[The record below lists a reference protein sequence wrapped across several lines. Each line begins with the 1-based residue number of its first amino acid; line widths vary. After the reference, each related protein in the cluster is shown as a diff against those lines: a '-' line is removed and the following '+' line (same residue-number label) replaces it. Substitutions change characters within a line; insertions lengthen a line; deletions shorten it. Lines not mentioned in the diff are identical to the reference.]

1 MPELPDVEV
10 FKRYLDATALNQ
22 KIARVSVKNRR
33 VLRHIAPR
41 TLAQNLRGRALRSSR
56 RHGKFLFGQLDR
68 DGSVIF
74 HFGMTGFLK
83 YFKDKAGEPKHTR
96 VRMDFSNGSF
106 LGFVCPRMFG
116 EVDHTGDVNRYIE
129 KRGLGPD
136 ALAVSWQEFK
146 ERLWGA
152 KSSIKSALMDHP
164 LRFMTHRRR
173 EGETYLRDACRKG
186 WEASLPSKKTRFM
199 SKAGLQ
205 AGSNLSA
212 CNSRNSSSAAIRIH
226 SEAGSD
232 LALL

>member
-1 MPELPDVEV
+1 VWL
-10 FKRYLDATALNQ
+10 K
-22 KIARVSVKNRR
+22 
-33 VLRHIAPR
+33 
-41 TLAQNLRGRALRSSR
+41 AQQRIY
-56 RHGKFLFGQLDR
+56 FQQR

-152 KSSIKSALMDHP
+152 KSSIKSALMGHP

-186 WEASLPSKKTRFM
+186 WEASLLSKKTRFM

-212 CNSRNSSSAAIRIH
+212 CNSRNSSSAAIRNH